1 MRLRASS
8 RRVSAAGVNPAT
20 SKAQVVTRNV
30 GYNFAAQIWFLVLAL
45 VTTPYIVRE
54 LGVQTYGLFA
64 LIVSL
69 TGYFAFLDLGLG
81 TATVKYLSE
90 FRGRG
95 DDDAVGRIVGTSVAA
110 YLLLGAVGGAGI
122 ALFSSFLAQLLLDL
136 PADQA
141 SLARAALFVAAVG
154 FLVNMPLTVFSAIP
168 NALQRMDLANRRNI
182 LFGTVSAVGTVAILW
197 LGFGLLAVLAFTV
210 AVSAAASVSFVVL
223 ARRLL
228 PSVSFRPRLDFGILR
243 LLAGF
248 GSLKF
253 TNQVATQTVYHLDKL
268 LVAVLASVSA
278 VTYYAVPVTIA
289 QRLAALV
296 GNVSAAFLPAASE
309 LYGEDDRKRFA
320 ELYFR
325 STKLVALVVFP
336 IGSLL
341 FFFSEPILRFWL
353 GGAFAVESSAVLK
366 ILAAGYVLNALSA
379 IPAIASDAVGRPRV
393 TTAFS
398 VASAVLNVALSVLLI
413 PPFGIVG
420 ASLAI
425 LVNSLVL
432 VPLFIHYVHRKV
444 LDLSSGELA
453 RRSVVRPGAAM
464 ALSWVPMAL
473 LASATGSLLGLF
485 LAVGLSL
492 AVYVLL
498 SILLG
503 VYDERDK
510 RLAREY
516 ATRAGVGFAALRVRT
531 P

>member
-8 RRVSAAGVNPAT
+8 RRVTAGVGSA
-20 SKAQVVTRNV
+20 SKARIVTRNV

-54 LGVQTYGLFA
+54 LGVETYGLFA

-95 DDDAVGRIVGTSVAA
+95 DDEAVGKIVGTSVAA
-110 YLLLGAVGGAGI
+110 YLVLGVAGGAGI

-168 NALQRMDLANRRNI
+168 NALQRMDLANRRSI
-182 LFGTVSAVGTVAILW
+182 LFGTMSVAGTVVLLW
-197 LGFGLLAVLAFTV
+197 LGYGLVAVLVFNV
-210 AVSAAASVSFVVL
+210 AVSAAASVSFVLL

-228 PSVSFRPRLDFGILR
+228 PSASFRPRLDLGILR

-253 TNQVATQTVYHLDKL
+253 ANQVATQTVYHLDKL

-278 VTYYAVPVTIA
+278 VTYYAVPVTVA

-309 LYGEDDRKRFA
+309 LYGENDRRRFE

-325 STKLVALVVFP
+325 STKLVAVVVLP

-353 GGAFAVESSAVLK
+353 GGSFAAQSSVVLK
-366 ILAAGYVLNALSA
+366 VLAAGYMINSLSA
-379 IPAIASDAVGRPRV
+379 IPAIASDSVGRPRV

-398 VASAVLNVALSVLLI
+398 VASAVLNLTLSFLLI

-420 ASLAI
+420 ASVAI
-425 LVNSLVL
+425 LVNSLLL
-432 VPLFIHYVHRKV
+432 VPLFVHYVHRNV
-444 LDLSSGELA
+444 LQVSSAELT
-453 RRSVVRPGAAM
+453 RRSLLRPGAAM
-464 ALSWVPMAL
+464 VLSWLPMAL
-473 LASATGSLLGLF
+473 LASAAGSLLTLLLALALGLAAY
-485 LAVGLSL
+485 L
-492 AVYVLL
+492 LL
-498 SILLG
+498 SIVLG
-503 VYDERDK
+503 VYDERDR

-516 ATRAGVGFAALRVRT
+516 ATRAGVGFTALRVRT